1 MTRLQK
7 TTSSPNIH
15 HLPGSPAPVTR
26 AKPQRQPKITKT
38 EIERAIGCAR
48 DLGLTI
54 YGLTI
59 EGGRIHLATKPNA
72 EQCRKGLSEVDAFFE
87 AENG

>member
-1 MTRLQK
+1 MSRLH
-7 TTSSPNIH
+7 TTTDARNVH
-15 HLPGSPAPVTR
+15 HLPGSAAPAKTR
-26 AKPQRQPKITKT
+26 APRQRKITKT

-59 EGGRIHLATKPNA
+59 EGERIHLVTKPNA

-87 AENG
+87 AQNG

>member
-1 MTRLQK
+1 MNRLQK
-7 TTSSPNIH
+7 TTDARNVH
-15 HLPGSPAPVTR
+15 QLPGYSAPAKRTR
-26 AKPQRQPKITKT
+26 APRQRKITKT

-59 EGGRIHLATKPNA
+59 EGDKIHLVTKPNA
-72 EQCRKGLSEVDAFFE
+72 EQCRKGLSEVDSFFE